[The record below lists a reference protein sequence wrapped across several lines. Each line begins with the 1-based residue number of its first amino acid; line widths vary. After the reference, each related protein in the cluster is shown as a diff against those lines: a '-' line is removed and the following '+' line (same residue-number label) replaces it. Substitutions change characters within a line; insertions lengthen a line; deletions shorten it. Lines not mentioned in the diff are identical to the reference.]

1 MLLETRSVVDALR
14 FEMQGQILRGAI
26 PAGTALSEM
35 SVAHKFDVARPTA
48 KAAIEQLVQL
58 GLLRRSHNKTA
69 SVPLFN
75 GADVVDLY
83 LSRAVIESAVVG
95 LLAERGEVPSG
106 AIDALNRFRTLIELA
121 DHAEKIT
128 ELVKCDIDF
137 HRTLT
142 SATGSPRLRRLHES
156 VIGEAHLCM
165 VQVQVRQLLH
175 PQVIAEEHGRVLA
188 LIEARNPDDARRAMD
203 AHITR
208 ARDKLL
214 SRTSSTEL
222 TTAAGNRHSKNE

>member
-1 MLLETRSVVDALR
+1 MPLETRSVVDALR
-14 FEMQGQILRGAI
+14 LEMQGQILSGAV

-35 SVAHKFDVARPTA
+35 SVAQKFDVARPTA

-75 GADVVDLY
+75 AADIADLY
-83 LSRAVIESAVVG
+83 LSRAVIENAVVV
-95 LLAERGEVPSG
+95 LLAERGKAPPV
-106 AIDALNRFRTLIELA
+106 AIEALNRFHTLLEHP
-121 DHAEKIT
+121 DHAEKIGD
-128 ELVKCDIDF
+128 LVKCDIDF
-137 HRTLT
+137 HRALVAGTK
-142 SATGSPRLRRLHES
+142 SPRLQRLHDS

-175 PQVIAEEHGRVLA
+175 PRVIADEHRKILT
-188 LIEARNPDDARRAMD
+188 LIDARDAKNARREMD

-214 SRTSSTEL
+214 R
-222 TTAAGNRHSKNE
+222 